1 MQVIEF
7 CTYFLFFT
15 FYMDLNKEVQN
26 SFCQGIINCKKK
38 KIQETMLL
46 KLNFK
51 GDVVLQKN
59 TFTASL

>member
-15 FYMDLNKEVQN
+15 LNMDLNKEVQN

-38 KIQETMLL
+38 IQETMLL

-51 GDVVLQKN
+51 GDVVLQ
-59 TFTASL
+59 